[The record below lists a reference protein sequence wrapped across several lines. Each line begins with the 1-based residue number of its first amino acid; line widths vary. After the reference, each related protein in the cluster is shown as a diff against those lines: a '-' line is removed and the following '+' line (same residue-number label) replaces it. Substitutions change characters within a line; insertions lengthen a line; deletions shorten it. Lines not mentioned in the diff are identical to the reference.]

1 MSKANLSP
9 VFYGTVVALRVGGQ
23 WVGGRRVSSRCIPNQ
38 QSPGVGA
45 QLQDA
50 FRIFN
55 AEGKISYTDMHA
67 PRLVSY
73 GDTISIQDLGTGEF
87 LSTAQ
92 GCGELVWGPIGI
104 FSLQPVF
111 GQASHQAVSAAM
123 VEDAASI
130 GNRVNAFYLQS
141 ATDGTAYNNQGTL
154 QLSLD
159 RADGLQIFRLESTP
173 QPTNIAL
180 PLRQP
185 EPYTNPPFPAVT
197 PTPPFRPPFAPLMPI
212 PPIIPMNPPDDGSL
226 YNSYQP
232 NPLTQPVRYLAMN
245 KKDKSICF
253 TSSKNFCMSVFMA
266 VLLAIF
272 MTIIIGTIIASEV
285 AKK

>member
-1 MSKANLSP
+1 MSKIDLSP
-9 VFYGTVVALRVGGQ
+9 VFYGNVIALRVGKQ
-23 WVGGRRVSSRCIPNQ
+23 WVGGRRASSRCVPNH

-45 QLQDA
+45 QPDA

-55 AEGKISYTDMHA
+55 AEGKIPYTDMQA

-73 GDTISIQDLGTGEF
+73 GDTISIQDVATGEF
-87 LSTAQ
+87 WSTAQ
-92 GCGELVWGPIGI
+92 GCGELVLGPIGI

-111 GQASHQAVSAAM
+111 GQASHQALSAAM
-123 VEDAASI
+123 AKDAEVV
-130 GNRVNAFYLQS
+130 GNRVNAVYLQS
-141 ATDGTAYNNQGTL
+141 ATDGTAYSSQNTL

-159 RADGLQIFRLESTP
+159 QADALEIFRLEPTP

-197 PTPPFRPPFAPLMPI
+197 PTPPFRSPFAPLMPI

-245 KKDKSICF
+245 KSNKDVCF
-253 TSSKNFCMSVFMA
+253 TKSKDFCMSTFMA
-266 VLLAIF
+266 ILLAIF
-272 MTIIIGTIIASEV
+272 ITITIGFIVASQV
-285 AKK
+285 AKQ